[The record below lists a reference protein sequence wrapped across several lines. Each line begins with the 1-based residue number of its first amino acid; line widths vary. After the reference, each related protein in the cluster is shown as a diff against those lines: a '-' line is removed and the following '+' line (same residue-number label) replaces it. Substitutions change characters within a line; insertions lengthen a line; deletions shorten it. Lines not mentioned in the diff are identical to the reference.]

1 MSQSLSTEQ
10 KSIIQR
16 VLKERL
22 DHLQESMKQHSG
34 GLSRFEHA
42 REVLQQDGDD
52 APQRSSD
59 REVDL
64 AMTDMDVV
72 ELSKIN
78 AALARIGRAEY
89 GVCISCGADIAYERL
104 LIEPTTQR
112 CVSCKSQAE

>member
-1 MSQSLSTEQ
+1 MSKTLSTEH
-10 KSIIQR
+10 KSIIEHTLHKR
-16 VLKERL
+16 LADLKE
-22 DHLQESMKQHSG
+22 SIAMHSG
-34 GLSRFEHA
+34 GLSRVEHA

-64 AMTDMDVV
+64 AITDMDTV

-78 AALARIGRAEY
+78 AALARISRADY
-89 GVCISCGADIAYERL
+89 GVCISCGVNIPYERL

-112 CVSCKSQAE
+112 CVACKSQAE